1 MLLDKIKA
9 LAAQHQADNIA
20 TRRHLHAHPELSYQ
34 EFETSK
40 YVQARLTEIGIP
52 FTVIATTGVLGII
65 EGKNPTKRVIALR
78 ADMDALPI
86 IEENTIDYKSTNE
99 GVMHACGHDVHT
111 TILLGA
117 AKVLWTLRDEFEGTI
132 KLLFQPG
139 EEKNP
144 GGASYMI
151 RDGALENPK
160 PQGIVGLHVHPGLN
174 EGKLSFRKGRVMASA
189 DELYVSIKGPGGH
202 AATPHQ
208 TVDTI
213 LVAAQLIQS
222 LQTIIS
228 RNRNPQNPSKR
239 VIALRADMDALPII
253 EENKIDYKS
262 NNDGVMHACGHDV
275 HTTILLG
282 AAKILWSLREEFEG
296 TIKLLFQPGEEKNPG
311 GATYMIRDG
320 ALENPKPQG
329 IVGLHVHPGLNEGK
343 LSFRKGRVMASADEL
358 YISIKGPGGHAATP
372 HQTVDTILVAAQLIQ
387 SLQTIIARNRNP
399 QNPSVLSICSIHGGN
414 TTNVIP
420 SEVKLMGTFRAM
432 DEVWRFQAHDLM
444 LQQAKGIAI
453 ATGAEIDF
461 RVDVGYPTVDNEPI
475 LTEAAWR
482 LADAYMG
489 KENVEE
495 TEKRMGA
502 EDFGYYS
509 QVIPGCFFRLGVR
522 NESAGIVHNV
532 HTPHFNIDEAAIEQG
547 VGMMA
552 WLGTQL

>member
-1 MLLDKIKA
+1 MLLEKIKS
-9 LAAQHQADNIA
+9 LAKQHQAENVSI
-20 TRRHLHAHPELSYQ
+20 RRHLHANPELSYQ

-40 YVQARLTEIGIP
+40 YVQAQLKAIGIP

-65 EGKNPTKRVIALR
+65 EGKNPSKRIIALR

-86 IEENTIDYKSTNE
+86 IEENKVDYISTKE

-117 AKVLWTLRDEFEGTI
+117 AKILWTLREEFEGTI

-151 RDGALENPK
+151 RDGALKNPV

-174 EGKLSFRKGRVMASA
+174 HGKLSFRKGRVMASA

-208 TVDTI
+208 TVDTV
-213 LVAAQLIQS
+213 LVAAQLITS

-228 RNRNPQNPSKR
+228 RNR
-239 VIALRADMDALPII
+239 D
-253 EENKIDYKS
+253 
-262 NNDGVMHACGHDV
+262 
-275 HTTILLG
+275 
-282 AAKILWSLREEFEG
+282 
-296 TIKLLFQPGEEKNPG
+296 
-311 GATYMIRDG
+311 
-320 ALENPKPQG
+320 
-329 IVGLHVHPGLNEGK
+329 
-343 LSFRKGRVMASADEL
+343 
-358 YISIKGPGGHAATP
+358 
-372 HQTVDTILVAAQLIQ
+372 
-387 SLQTIIARNRNP
+387 P
-399 QNPSVLSICSIHGGN
+399 QNPSVLSICSVHGGN

-420 SEVKLMGTFRAM
+420 TEVKLMGTFRAM
-432 DEVWRFQAHDLM
+432 DEVWRFKAHELM
-444 LQQAKGIAI
+444 IQQAKGLSL

-461 RVDVGYPTVDNEPI
+461 KVDIGYPTVDNEPI
-475 LTEAAWR
+475 ITEAAWK
-482 LADAYMG
+482 LADTFMG
-489 KENVEE
+489 ASNVEE

-522 NESAGIVHNV
+522 NESKGIIHNV
-532 HTPHFNIDEAAIEQG
+532 HTPQFNIEEESIENG

-552 WLGTQL
+552 WLGTQLFA

>member
-9 LAAQHQADNIA
+9 LAAEHQADNIA

-40 YVQARLTEIGIP
+40 YVQARLTDIGIP

-151 RDGALENPK
+151 RDGALKNPV
-160 PQGIVGLHVHPGLN
+160 PAGIVGLHVHPGLN
-174 EGKLSFRKGRVMASA
+174 HGKLSFRKGRVMASA

-208 TVDTI
+208 TVDTV
-213 LVAAQLIQS
+213 LVAAQLI
-222 LQTIIS
+222 T
-228 RNRNPQNPSKR
+228 
-239 VIALRADMDALPII
+239 
-253 EENKIDYKS
+253 
-262 NNDGVMHACGHDV
+262 
-275 HTTILLG
+275 
-282 AAKILWSLREEFEG
+282 
-296 TIKLLFQPGEEKNPG
+296 
-311 GATYMIRDG
+311 
-320 ALENPKPQG
+320 
-329 IVGLHVHPGLNEGK
+329 
-343 LSFRKGRVMASADEL
+343 
-358 YISIKGPGGHAATP
+358 
-372 HQTVDTILVAAQLIQ
+372 
-387 SLQTIIARNRNP
+387 SLQTIIARNRDP
-399 QNPSVLSICSIHGGN
+399 QNPSVLSICSVHGGN

-420 SEVKLMGTFRAM
+420 TEVKLVGTFRAM
-432 DEVWRFQAHDLM
+432 DEVWRFKAHELM
-444 LQQAKGIAI
+444 MQQAKGLSL

-461 RVDVGYPTVDNEPI
+461 KVDVGYPTVDNEPI
-475 LTEAAWR
+475 ITEAAWK

-489 KENVEE
+489 ASNVEE

-522 NESAGIVHNV
+522 NESKGIIHNV
-532 HTPHFNIDEAAIEQG
+532 HTPNFNIEEESIENG

-552 WLGTQL
+552 WLGTQLFA